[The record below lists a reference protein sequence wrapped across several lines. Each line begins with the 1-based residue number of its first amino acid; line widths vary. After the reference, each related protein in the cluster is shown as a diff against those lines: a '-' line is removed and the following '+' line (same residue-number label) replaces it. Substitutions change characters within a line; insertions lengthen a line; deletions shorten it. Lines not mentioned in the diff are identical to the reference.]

1 MRIGTTDRENVS
13 RRQMTNTI
21 KDRKKRLRKA
31 LKKQVQE
38 DQKILNA
45 EAVKTFAM
53 AEGAC
58 KSS

>member
-1 MRIGTTDRENVS
+1 
-13 RRQMTNTI
+13 MTNTI